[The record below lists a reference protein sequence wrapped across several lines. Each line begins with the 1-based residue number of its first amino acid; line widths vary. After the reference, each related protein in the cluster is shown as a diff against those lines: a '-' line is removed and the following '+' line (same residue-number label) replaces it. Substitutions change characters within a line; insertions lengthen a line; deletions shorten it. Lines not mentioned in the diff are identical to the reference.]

1 MSERPFPRVAR
12 HWPAARHGNL
22 SRFRE
27 LAAVVRR
34 HEQASGAPLVSRR
47 SRDLA
52 LYERLDE
59 LERSLP
65 LAERSTAQRYPL
77 RGH

>member
-22 SRFRE
+22 RRFRE

-34 HEQASGAPLVSRR
+34 HEQASGAPSVSRR
-47 SRDLA
+47 SRDLG

>member
-1 MSERPFPRVAR
+1 VSERPSPRVAR
-12 HWPAARHGNL
+12 HWPAARHGTL
-22 SRFRE
+22 SRFRS
-27 LAAVVRR
+27 LADVVRE
-34 HEQASGAPLVSRR
+34 HEEASAQSSSRYA
-47 SRDLA
+47 RDLA

>member
-1 MSERPFPRVAR
+1 VSERPFPRVAR

-22 SRFRE
+22 SRFRA
-27 LAAVVRR
+27 LADAVRR
-34 HEQASGAPLVSRR
+34 HEEASGAPLASRR
-47 SRDLA
+47 SRDLS

-65 LAERSTAQRYPL
+65 LADRSTAPRYPL

>member
-12 HWPAARHGNL
+12 HWPAARHGTL
-22 SRFRE
+22 SRFRA
-27 LAAVVRR
+27 LAGVVRE
-34 HEQASGAPLVSRR
+34 HEDATGAQSAARR
-47 SRDLA
+47 ARDVA
-52 LYERLDE
+52 LYECLDE

>member
-1 MSERPFPRVAR
+1 VSDRPFPRVAR

-22 SRFRE
+22 SRFRA
-27 LAAVVRR
+27 LADVVRR
-34 HEQASGAPLVSRR
+34 HEEATGATMVSRR
-47 SRDLA
+47 SRDMA

-59 LERSLP
+59 LERSLR